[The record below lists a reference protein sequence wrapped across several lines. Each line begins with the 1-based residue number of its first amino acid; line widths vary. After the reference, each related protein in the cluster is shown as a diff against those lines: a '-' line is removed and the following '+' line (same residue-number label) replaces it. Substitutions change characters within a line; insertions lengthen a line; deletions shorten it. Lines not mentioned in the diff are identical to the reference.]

1 MTLVICYVVLLA
13 KCLRNATNCA
23 DNANIINPLPP
34 PSSHEGRVSLWGSK
48 LTCHY
53 RAIQIAKL
61 AICTEM
67 RRAGKGEQTY
77 CNLVY
82 YSCNQSNLRDT
93 CRQPTVQGEGGGRGM
108 QQKSKKTSQVTF
120 SSASSSSSCPNAF
133 LIRPETFNS
142 SCPQLR

>member
-1 MTLVICYVVLLA
+1 MTLVICYVVLA

-23 DNANIINPLPP
+23 DNANIINPLPSP

-61 AICTEM
+61 AICRDEE
-67 RRAGKGEQTY
+67 RGKGEQTY

-93 CRQPTVQGEGGGRGM
+93 CRQPTVQGEGGGTGM

-120 SSASSSSSCPNAF
+120 SSASSSCPNAF